1 VAPNT
6 HAPLLSSLS
15 PLLFPLKMRALPLC
29 AYAFL
34 LQLLCIANRRI
45 VSAFSARQ
53 IAFVRQSSFTALQ
66 AQNDEATDL
75 LETARRLREQAKS
88 LEDTKREA
96 QQLEQHQ
103 QDAIKKEEQQKRN
116 DWKDRYS
123 VEVPILKD
131 MGEEV
136 MERVD
141 FAPRIK
147 GGKSRIICTQ
157 APLPLAI
164 ILGQDNESGLITVDE
179 LAPEGNGAVV
189 GMIQEGDLLRAVT
202 ACQTTM
208 ETPTWQLLAGG
219 IGQPKTK
226 RFMFSVDGRSLEEVL
241 NAVGSNRM
249 DVAGRDVILV
259 LERVE

>member
-1 VAPNT
+1 
-6 HAPLLSSLS
+6 
-15 PLLFPLKMRALPLC
+15 MRALSC
-29 AYAFL
+29 AHALL
-34 LQLLCIANRRI
+34 LQLLCVAKCCL

-53 IAFVRQSSFTALQ
+53 FSFVHQRSSTSVILQ
-66 AQNDEATDL
+66 AQNDETNDL
-75 LETARRLREQAKS
+75 LEKARRLREQAKD

-96 QQLEQHQ
+96 QQLEQQ
-103 QDAIKKEEQQKRN
+103 QRDTIKKEEQQQRN
-116 DWKDRYS
+116 EWKGRYS
-123 VEVPILKD
+123 VVVPILKD

-147 GGKSRIICTQ
+147 GGKSRIICTE
-157 APLPLAI
+157 APLPLGI
-164 ILGQDNESGLITVDE
+164 VLGQDNESGLITVDE
-179 LAPEGNGAVV
+179 LAPDGNGAVV
-189 GMIQEGDLLRAVT
+189 GMIREGDLLRAVT

-226 RFMFSVDGRSLEEVL
+226 RFMFSVDGRPLEEVL